1 MCAIP
6 LDRHDNSQRVYQI
19 HVFTDQCHGSEIENF
34 VVTDAASQLN
44 VVAMEGAIEEGV
56 KEIVLENEKA
66 WEFFI

>member
-1 MCAIP
+1 
-6 LDRHDNSQRVYQI
+6 VYQI

-66 WEFFI
+66 